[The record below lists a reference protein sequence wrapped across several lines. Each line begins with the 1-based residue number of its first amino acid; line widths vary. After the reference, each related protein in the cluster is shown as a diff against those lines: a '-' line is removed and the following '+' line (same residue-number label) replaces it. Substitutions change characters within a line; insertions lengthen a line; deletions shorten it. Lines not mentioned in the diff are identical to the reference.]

1 MNSLFLAQSELLN
14 QLNSQKTAKNKSKSK
29 WLWRIRRPSSK
40 DQAPKSSKFSPL
52 WWPVASKNN
61 FQNIWWGL
69 STRTSAYAWEK
80 NLNKYTNRRLKESS
94 RHWSRSS
101 SGTKLWLWVLCLQAA
116 GHQRTERVKNLWAR
130 IKETEKSVTKR
141 ALTCHPYPISSR
153 VRKITPTRPQM
164 SDTMSSSRPRPW
176 SIPIVA
182 SGVRQ
187 ATHSS
192 AKATSRKNISSR
204 PSYPKEWPKRRSTM
218 TCSSTSG
225 FRSAS
230 VILHQPARN
239 WSWK

>member
-1 MNSLFLAQSELLN
+1 M
-14 QLNSQKTAKNKSKSK
+14 
-29 WLWRIRRPSSK
+29 
-40 DQAPKSSKFSPL
+40 
-52 WWPVASKNN
+52 ASKNN
-61 FQNIWWGL
+61 FQSIWWGL

-80 NLNKYTNRRLKESS
+80 NLNKCTNRRLKGSS

-141 ALTCHPYPISSR
+141 ALMCHPYPISSR
-153 VRKITPTRPQM
+153 VRTRTLTRPQM

-176 SIPIVA
+176 SILIVA

-187 ATHSS
+187 ASHSS
-192 AKATSRKNISSR
+192 VKATNRKNISSR
-204 PSYPKEWPKRRSTM
+204 PSFPKEWPKRRSTM
-218 TCSSTSG
+218 TSSSTNGSM
-225 FRSAS
+225 SAS
-230 VILHQPARN
+230 VIRYQPARN